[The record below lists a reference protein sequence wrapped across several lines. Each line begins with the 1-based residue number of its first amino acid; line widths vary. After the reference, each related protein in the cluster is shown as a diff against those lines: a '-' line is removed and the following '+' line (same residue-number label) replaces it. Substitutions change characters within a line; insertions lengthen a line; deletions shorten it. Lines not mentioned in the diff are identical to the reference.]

1 MNKKEHYQR
10 RGFVTFRDFF
20 SAAQAELIKD
30 MSVRLESTCQRLMDV
45 EDAGIGVKNDIIHL
59 NTVEQLNLTPW

>member
-1 MNKKEHYQR
+1 MNKKEHYQK

-20 SAAQAELIKD
+20 SATQADLIKD

-45 EDAGIGVKNDIIHL
+45 EDKGIGVKVDVLHL
-59 NTVEQLNLTPW
+59 NTV